1 MTNVLPKT
9 SECKGDN
16 RLGIVFS
23 NSLSVAIHMP
33 TAQLAAKILVNRN
46 QLTSL
51 LIADNTSVNKNT
63 ATEAAALQI

>member
-1 MTNVLPKT
+1 
-9 SECKGDN
+9 
-16 RLGIVFS
+16 
-23 NSLSVAIHMP
+23 MP